1 MKTYMTKR
9 ELTLHSYLLNN
20 LHVLLELTQYQM
32 DTTNF
37 FIKIEEVKDIAAK
50 IKVLKKSGLIEYDG
64 CDIGIYQ
71 LEHNIFKITVP
82 HWNFNISNHGLIT
95 LYILSKDYDFITDQF
110 LSIEEERDIMENV
123 FKEIPELSAPKK
135 RNRL

>member
-123 FKEIPELSAPKK
+123 FKEIPELS
-135 RNRL
+135 